1 MSIVDEIM
9 SLKEQIAGDIKKAMI
24 AKEKGK
30 LTALRAI
37 KSAILLAE
45 TDKGST
51 GELSEEQ
58 EVALLMKAA
67 KQRKDSAEI
76 YKQQGR
82 DDLAEVEVTE
92 VTVIEAYLPKQLSD
106 HELELKLQDII
117 TTSGATGPGDMGKI
131 MGKASAALK
140 GQADGKR
147 ISTVV
152 KKLLSK

>member
-9 SLKEQIAGDIKKAMI
+9 SLKELIAGDIKKAMI
-24 AKEKGK
+24 AKEKEK

-92 VTVIEAYLPKQLSD
+92 VNVIEAYLPKQLSD
-106 HELELKLQDII
+106 QELELKLQEII
-117 TTSGATGPGDMGKI
+117 TTLGAKGPGDMGKI
-131 MGKASAALK
+131 MGKASGALK

-147 ISTVV
+147 ISTLV

>member
-1 MSIVDEIM
+1 M
-9 SLKEQIAGDIKKAMI
+9 SLKEQIAGDIKKAML
-24 AKEKGK
+24 AKQKEK

-37 KSAILLAE
+37 KSAILLVE

-82 DDLAEVEVTE
+82 DDLAVVEVGE
-92 VTVIEAYLPKQLSD
+92 VDVIEAYLPKQLSD
-106 HELELKLQDII
+106 QDLELKLQDII
-117 TTSGATGPGDMGKI
+117 ATVGATGPSDMGKV
-131 MGKASAALK
+131 MAKASSTLK

-152 KKLLSK
+152 KDLLSK

>member
-1 MSIVDEIM
+1 M
-9 SLKEQIAGDIKKAMI
+9 SLKDLIAGDIKKAMI
-24 AKEKGK
+24 AKEKEK

-45 TDKGST
+45 TDKGAG

-67 KQRKDSAEI
+67 KQRKDSADI

-82 DDLAEVEVTE
+82 EDLMETEINEAEV
-92 VTVIEAYLPKQLSD
+92 IESYLPQQLSD
-106 HELELKLQDII
+106 DELEQKLKDII
-117 TTSGATGPGDMGKI
+117 VAVGASGPADMGKV
-131 MGKASAALK
+131 MGKATGELK

-147 ISTVV
+147 ISTTV
-152 KKLLSK
+152 KTLLS

>member
-92 VTVIEAYLPKQLSD
+92 VNVIEAYLPKQLSD

-117 TTSGATGPGDMGKI
+117 TTSGATGPSDMGKI